1 MESDKKEGAN
11 KKNQDIR
18 SFFNSNSSNA
28 NGNKRVMKVIEPF
41 LKEINEDSYKLRE
54 RKIINYKDR
63 FNLSSPSNSEA
74 EDAEE
79 NENINSNDNENGN
92 ETSKSNLKKKRLR
105 MKKLGKKIVKKES
118 KKNEED
124 NSVVSQE
131 EFEDEDGI
139 VQRRSIY
146 DNYDYIE
153 LRNVKN
159 FSKIRAD
166 IQKTISEA
174 KQEIKKLEKAFFVNE
189 HQITITKSRFP
200 DDCIPVT
207 ADIRTFDWTV
217 SYHLFRNLLRNN

>member
-1 MESDKKEGAN
+1 METDKKEGAN

-18 SFFNSNSSNA
+18 SFFTNNSNNA

-54 RKIINYKDR
+54 RKIINYKDK
-63 FNLSSPSNSEA
+63 FDLSSPSNSEA

-79 NENINSNDNENGN
+79 VDNNMSNDIDNENDN
-92 ETSKSNLKKKRLR
+92 TKSNLKKKRLR
-105 MKKLGKKIVKKES
+105 MKKLGRKLIKKVNKKTED
-118 KKNEED
+118 D
-124 NSVVSQE
+124 NSVISQE
-131 EFEDEDGI
+131 EFEDENGI
-139 VQRRSIY
+139 IQKRSIY
-146 DNYDYIE
+146 DDYDYIE

-174 KQEIKKLEKAFFVNE
+174 KQEIKKLEKAFFINE

-200 DDCIPVT
+200 DDCIPVN

-217 SYHLFRNLLRNN
+217 FFHLN